1 MNSLFGPLGK
11 KYCNLF
17 LLLSAISLVMLIL
30 VVVGLL
36 FLFTKKKIDGSAVM
50 SVVLVSVM
58 YLFQYIQN
66 RIFYN
71 MCKSI

>member
-1 MNSLFGPLGK
+1 LF
-11 KYCNLF
+11 
-17 LLLSAISLVMLIL
+17 M
-30 VVVGLL
+30 
-36 FLFTKKKIDGSAVM
+36 FTKKKVDGGAVL